1 LGLVKLAAVSDS
13 CKRMKDR
20 ILVVE
25 DEAEYRNLFVRYLT
39 AEGYSVVA
47 VADGAAMRSKL
58 DAQDFELI
66 ILDLGLPGEDGLSLL
81 KALRSKASAT
91 PVIIVSGKSDP
102 VDRVVGLEVG
112 ADDYVTKPF
121 LNRELLAR
129 VKAVLRRAKVPGAEP
144 VAESGGDRLGFLD
157 FQLDVMGRRLLD
169 AQGEQVKLTSA
180 EFDLLVAL
188 ARNPGRPLSRDT
200 LLDLV
205 HRRDWSPVD
214 RSIDVHI
221 VNLRKKIEPDPRN
234 PSVITT
240 VRNVGYSFS
249 VPVRK
254 L

>member
-1 LGLVKLAAVSDS
+1 
-13 CKRMKDR
+13 MKDR
-20 ILVVE
+20 ILIVE

-39 AEGYSVVA
+39 AEGYTVTA
-47 VADGAAMRSKL
+47 VADGQAMRTKL
-58 DAQDFELI
+58 ETQEFDLI

-81 KALRSKASAT
+81 KALRTKASPT
-91 PVIIVSGKSDP
+91 PVIIVSGKADP

-129 VKAVLRRAKVPGAEP
+129 VKAVMRRAKHPAGETP
-144 VAESGGDRLGFLD
+144 AESAGGDRLGFLNWE
-157 FQLDVMGRRLLD
+157 LDVMGRRL
-169 AQGEQVKLTSA
+169 AGANGEQVKLTSA

-205 HRRDWSPVD
+205 HRRDWSPID

-240 VRNVGYSFS
+240 VRNIGYSFS

>member
-1 LGLVKLAAVSDS
+1 
-13 CKRMKDR
+13 MKDR
-20 ILVVE
+20 ILIVE

-39 AEGYSVVA
+39 AEGYTVTA
-47 VADGAAMRSKL
+47 VADGAAMRHKL
-58 DAQDFELI
+58 ETQEFDLI

-81 KALRSKASAT
+81 KSLRTKASPT
-91 PVIIVSGKSDP
+91 PVIIVSGKADP

-129 VKAVLRRAKVPGAEP
+129 VKAVLRRAKSPGGGAEAP
-144 VAESGGDRLGFLD
+144 VEGGGGDRLGFLD
-157 FQLDVMGRRLLD
+157 WQLDVMGRRLTD
-169 AQGEQVKLTSA
+169 VKGEQVKLTSA

-188 ARNPGRPLSRDT
+188 ARNPGRALSRDT

-205 HRRDWSPVD
+205 HRRDWSPID

-234 PSVITT
+234 PTVITT
-240 VRNVGYSFS
+240 VRNIGYSFS

>member
-1 LGLVKLAAVSDS
+1 
-13 CKRMKDR
+13 MKDR

-39 AEGYSVVA
+39 AEGYEVIP
-47 VADGAAMRSKL
+47 VADGAAMRHKL
-58 DAQDFELI
+58 ETDSFDLI

-81 KALRSKASAT
+81 KALRTKASPT
-91 PVIIVSGKSDP
+91 PVIIVSGKADP

-129 VKAVLRRAKVPGAEP
+129 VKAVMRRAKSPSSPEP
-144 VAESGGDRLGFLD
+144 TPETSGERFGFLD
-157 FQLDVMGRRLLD
+157 WRIDVMGRKLLD
-169 AQGEQVKLTSA
+169 RNGEPVKLTSA

-188 ARNPGRPLSRDT
+188 ARNPGRPLTRDT

-205 HRRDWSPVD
+205 HRRDWSPID

-234 PSVITT
+234 PTVITT
-240 VRNVGYSFS
+240 VRNIGYSFS